1 MKNDDLFRLDGKT
14 ALVTGGAKG
23 IGAAIAR
30 MFASRGARVYIL
42 DRDRE
47 AGEQAAAAIASTDAQ
62 ASFQY
67 CDQADP
73 ESVEAAVRQVLE
85 ESVDPDILVNNAAI
99 AHIGTAETT
108 SAADM
113 DRLLRVNV
121 QGVHN
126 ILRAVLPH
134 MKNRGGVILN
144 LASIASGLGLP
155 ERFAYSTTKGA
166 IATMTLSV
174 ARDYLPFGIR
184 CNSLSPA
191 RVHTPFVDGYLA
203 ENYPG
208 QEAEMFKKLSAT
220 QPIGRMGRPE
230 EIAAFAL
237 YLCSDE
243 AAFLTGCDYPI
254 DGGFKN
260 LNT

>member
-23 IGAAIAR
+23 IGSAIAR
-30 MFASRGARVYIL
+30 MFASRGARVFIL

-47 AGEQAAAAIASTDAQ
+47 AGEAAAAAIAASDAQ
-62 ASFQY
+62 ATFLY
-67 CDQADP
+67 CDQAEP
-73 ESVEAAVRQVLE
+73 QSVDAAIMQVLE
-85 ESVDPDILVNNAAI
+85 EADSPDILVNNAAI
-99 AHIGTAETT
+99 AHIGNAETT
-108 SAADM
+108 SAGDM

-126 ILRAVLPH
+126 MLRAVLPH
-134 MKNRGGVILN
+134 MKKRGGVILN

-191 RVHTPFVDGYLA
+191 RVHTPFVDGYLE

-208 QEAEMFKKLSAT
+208 QEEEMFKKLSAT

>member
-30 MFASRGARVYIL
+30 MFANRGARVFIL

-47 AGEQAAAAIASTDAQ
+47 AGEQTAAAIASTNRQVA
-62 ASFQY
+62 FCY

-73 ESVEAAVRQVLE
+73 QSVEAAIEKITGEADRL
-85 ESVDPDILVNNAAI
+85 DILVNNAAI

-108 SAADM
+108 SPDDM
-113 DRLLRVNV
+113 DRLLRINV
-121 QGVHN
+121 GGVHN
-126 ILRAVLPH
+126 MLRAVLPH
-134 MKNRGGVILN
+134 MKKRGGVILN

-155 ERFAYSTTKGA
+155 ERFAYSSTKGA

-174 ARDYLPFGIR
+174 ARDYLPYGIR

-208 QEAEMFKKLSAT
+208 REEEMFEKLSAT